1 MAVLAARA
9 VDVAVIVVAMVVL
22 GVIVRT
28 MTMVMGTVVMG
39 MVVVGM
45 VVVGMVVVA
54 VVAMIGVTM
63 GVGLVSVVVPGVM
76 VIVATGAVVVRR
88 RFFLGT
94 ERTLKRRRLAALAA
108 DQFRHHRIV
117 EDVERL
123 GRYLGLNVVAAELP
137 GEAGQADRVLRR
149 DRE

>member
-28 MTMVMGTVVMG
+28 MTMVMGTVVM
-39 MVVVGM
+39 GM